1 MIILENNRVLTEDPH
16 KTRRYDCKNQ
26 EIYETPITKCEDF
39 HYNLERDPKAQLSA
53 VQESLPLIACT

>member
-1 MIILENNRVLTEDPH
+1 MIILENNRVLTEDLIKH
-16 KTRRYDCKNQ
+16 GYDCKNQ
-26 EIYETPITKCEDF
+26 EIYETPITKYEDF